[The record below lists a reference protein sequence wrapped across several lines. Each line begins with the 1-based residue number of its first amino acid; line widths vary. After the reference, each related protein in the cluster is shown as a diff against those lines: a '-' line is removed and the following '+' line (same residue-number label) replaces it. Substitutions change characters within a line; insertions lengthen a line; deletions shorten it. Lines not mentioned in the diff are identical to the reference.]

1 MALSTTFKS
10 YFREQ
15 VAVINAGVFWNCLA
29 AAETLAEL
37 LLNEGRSPW
46 IGRLRKTE
54 ARGDTIFHGPLIK
67 VGSPQLLAWIT
78 HYVCVDRGIVYDPV
92 GSRPLHLRRYC
103 RSVFG
108 EDLPIETFVAEEEM
122 GKYLASKSRSTSL

>member
-1 MALSTTFKS
+1 MALSPTFKS

-15 VAVINAGVFWNCLA
+15 VAVINSGIFWNCLA
-29 AAETLAEL
+29 AAETLAAL

-54 ARGDTIFHGPLIK
+54 TRGDTMFHGPLIA
-67 VGSPQLLAWIT
+67 VASPQLMAWTT

-92 GSRPLHLRRYC
+92 GSRPMPLRRYS

-108 EDLPIETFVAEEEM
+108 EDLPIETFVARDEVE
-122 GKYLASKSRSTSL
+122 KYLAAKNRSTSS